1 MTKCCFLRN
10 VFWAHCERNSELNVI
25 NPSFEIEYST
35 NVFLHNEAPHIF
47 SNCCSGSSLLDHLLL
62 LLSFSSLYFP
72 ATVKRWKSMI
82 LTDVA
87 SSELSGCQSV
97 HCCQTLTFLPSVS
110 HHTPWQAKADFWSFD
125 YNSWI
130 IHTPC
135 TCFLQG
141 LGVGLTRL
149 KGIQHLSDSSLLC
162 GTHFRPYFNMKSWL

>member
-1 MTKCCFLRN
+1 MTKCCFPRN
-10 VFWAHCERNSELNVI
+10 VFLAHCERNSELNVI
-25 NPSFEIEYST
+25 NPSFEMEYST
-35 NVFLHNEAPHIF
+35 NVISRNEAPHIF

-62 LLSFSSLYFP
+62 LLSSLYFP
-72 ATVKRWKSMI
+72 AIVKRWKSMI

-135 TCFLQG
+135 TPCFLQG

-149 KGIQHLSDSSLLC
+149 KGIQHLSDSSLLRW
-162 GTHFRPYFNMKSWL
+162 THFRPYFNMKSWL